1 MIHNSIHI
9 PVLLKEVITVLDP
22 KPGEFFID
30 GTVGNGGHSVA
41 ILEKIEPKG
50 ILLGTDLDEM
60 TLQKAKEKI
69 AANSKLILVR
79 SNYADLPE
87 ILEKLRRSDLSSEVG
102 APTEASGE
110 KLPKA
115 DGLLLDL
122 GFSSEQLIAGRGFS
136 FSGPEEPLLMTY
148 DRYAVPVKSLIKQ
161 LKEFE
166 LAEIIKEFGEEHRAK
181 RIAYAIKH
189 NRFPIET
196 NKQLAEVVAKA
207 LPRNYERG
215 RIHPATRTFLALRIY
230 ANQELDNLKKL
241 LDSSERILKIG
252 GRIAIIS
259 FNSLEDRIVK
269 NYFREKSKEGK
280 IEILTKKPI
289 SPSIEE
295 IKQNP
300 RSRSAKLRA
309 AKIINYDNNP
319 TSQK

>member
-1 MIHNSIHI
+1 
-9 PVLLKEVITVLDP
+9 
-22 KPGEFFID
+22 
-30 GTVGNGGHSVA
+30 
-41 ILEKIEPKG
+41 
-50 ILLGTDLDEM
+50 LGTDLDET
-60 TLQKAKEKI
+60 TLEKVKGKI
-69 AANSKLILVR
+69 TPNSKLILVR

-87 ILEKLRRSDLSSEVG
+87 IMEKEN
-102 APTEASGE
+102 
-110 KLPKA
+110 LPKA

-122 GFSSEQLIAGRGFS
+122 GFSSEQLTAGRGFS

-181 RIAYAIKH
+181 RIAHAIKQ
-189 NRFPIET
+189 NRYPIET
-196 NKQLAEVVAKA
+196 NKQLAEVVTRA

-241 LDSSERILKIG
+241 LDSSGRILKIE
-252 GRIAIIS
+252 GRIAVIS

-269 NYFREKSKEGK
+269 NYFREKSNEG
-280 IEILTKKPI
+280 IMEILTKKPI
-289 SPSIEE
+289 GPSLEE

-309 AKIINYDNNP
+309 AILTKN
-319 TSQK
+319 